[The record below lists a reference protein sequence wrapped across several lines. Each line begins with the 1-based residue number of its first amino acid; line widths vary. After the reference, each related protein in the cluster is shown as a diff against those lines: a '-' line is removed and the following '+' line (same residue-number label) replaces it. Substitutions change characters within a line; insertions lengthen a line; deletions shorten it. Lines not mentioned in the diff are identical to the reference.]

1 MIQTIEAQQRRG
13 IEMLNVSPEQMQ
25 RYIATARARQQ
36 RRLAELEQ
44 RRLHGFEIAKTA
56 AQILKTEFSAS
67 RVVLFG
73 SLSGPH
79 FHETSDLD
87 LSIWDLPEK
96 TYFKAVA
103 RLLSLSDFDIDL
115 VEVQYASPEML
126 AAIAQGIEL

>member
-1 MIQTIEAQQRRG
+1 MAHCEAEPGG
-13 IEMLNVSPEQMQ
+13 IEVLNVPPEQMQ

-36 RRLAELEQ
+36 QRLAELEQ
-44 RRLHGFEIAKTA
+44 RRRCGFEIAKTA

-73 SLSGPH
+73 SLLGPH
-79 FHETSDLD
+79 FHEESDLD
-87 LSIWDLPEK
+87 LAVWELPEQ

-103 RLLSLSDFDIDL
+103 RLLSLSDFAIDL
-115 VEVQYASPEML
+115 VETQYASPEML